1 MLLGDHH
8 DITPAVIAGPSGV
21 VYQQTMEPAG
31 LQNEEQLIQELP
43 HVATP
48 QRPPPE
54 DAPRRRRRIE
64 NDRDSS
70 LIDYFRQQ
78 DVEEAR
84 FRAQLLQEMA
94 STRQVLERALDLFS
108 QMD

>member
-1 MLLGDHH
+1 MA
-8 DITPAVIAGPSGV
+8 PAA
-21 VYQQTMEPAG
+21 
-31 LQNEEQLIQELP
+31 LNNEEQLTQEVPL
-43 HVATP
+43 VATP
-48 QRPPPE
+48 QRPQPE
-54 DAPRRRRRIE
+54 GTPRRRRIE
-64 NDRDSS
+64 NDRDSA

-94 STRQVLERALDLFS
+94 STRQVLERALDIFS